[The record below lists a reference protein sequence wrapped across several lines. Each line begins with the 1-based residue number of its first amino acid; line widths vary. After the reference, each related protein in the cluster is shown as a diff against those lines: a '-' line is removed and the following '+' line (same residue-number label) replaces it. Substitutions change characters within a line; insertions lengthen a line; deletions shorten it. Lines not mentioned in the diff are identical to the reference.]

1 MGEKGITLFD
11 SPSRK
16 NRLKMKIYLDES
28 GNLGG
33 LGANASEE
41 DPYFVLAAMMVRE
54 DLPLRRCIKK
64 IRQRKI
70 KKQYKKASE
79 LKFSN
84 SDNAIRRRVLE
95 CIGET
100 DNDIAYALLRKGQVE
115 RELQDKPQIVYNYLC
130 KQLLYKII
138 SKYQIGPLAEIIVD
152 KSLYGVQRDN
162 FNDYV
167 GGKIG
172 KGMSAAIEVTHVDSK
187 QCPCVQAV
195 DFVAG
200 AISRKYRTGDDR
212 YYLKIEQR
220 IAIALDFFG
229 SKNSKI

>member
-1 MGEKGITLFD
+1 
-11 SPSRK
+11 
-16 NRLKMKIYLDES
+16 MKIYLDES

-152 KSLYGVQRDN
+152 KSFYGVG
-162 FNDYV
+162 FAPKV
-167 GGKIG
+167 GNL
-172 KGMSAAIEVTHVDSK
+172 H
-187 QCPCVQAV
+187 
-195 DFVAG
+195 
-200 AISRKYRTGDDR
+200 
-212 YYLKIEQR
+212 LKSI
-220 IAIALDFFG
+220 L
-229 SKNSKI
+229 K